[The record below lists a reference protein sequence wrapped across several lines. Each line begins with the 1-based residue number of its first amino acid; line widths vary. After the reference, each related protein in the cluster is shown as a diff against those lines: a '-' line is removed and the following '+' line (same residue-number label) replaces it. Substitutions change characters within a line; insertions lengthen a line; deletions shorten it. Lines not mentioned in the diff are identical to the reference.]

1 MKLTFL
7 GTKGEIEEESRTHKN
22 HASLLIESDGF
33 KLLVDFGETY
43 SQKYFEELEPD
54 AVIVTH
60 AHDDHISGLKGFPIE
75 VPVYLH
81 EGIRES
87 RYYRREDYLFMK
99 ERSYSP
105 YRSFSVGPFR
115 ILAVPVLHSLYAPN
129 VALFIESEDFKLCY
143 ASDVLSISTEDRE
156 KYLVDCD
163 LYIGD
168 GSTLSRDLV
177 RRKDDDPYGHKSI
190 RGQLAWLRDAG
201 VKDAIFTHF
210 GKEAVLLGDE
220 ELKRRFSK
228 WQEEFV
234 LASLEVAM
242 DGKSFRFEKERRG
255 GAQERSLS
263 LEKEVPMS
271 HFLVQAEAENKELLL
286 DEQVLRNISQ
296 DFLRELGTR
305 TFAIET
311 VYFEE
316 RIPQVTFTFGESHLV
331 LASYPEYDTLVC
343 DCVICFDERK
353 ERLEGILK
361 ETLSR
366 AGFRPMVE
374 KAWGFFRT
382 FGSLYPFRKLLLSL
396 IPQHKIYVEVF
407 CGAGELIW
415 AKKPSLEEFLCDID
429 SDIVR
434 LHKICKRLKTKEIA
448 WLEKQNWVGDKAL
461 FYKLREQLKKGIE
474 NDLEFFYAQLY
485 LRHFS
490 RQSAPPSKDSFRS
503 IFQGKKAELLPRIL
517 ESRERLKK
525 VKIRRLDFRES
536 FRIFDSKKTFFF
548 CDPPYPGRK
557 QFQFGMEEDDY
568 LELGSLMRSCQ
579 GNALLVIEPTAD
591 LRRSLKEMGLVE
603 KRFHWPA
610 GFKRFGWRGQR
621 RNFRVASLFSNYE
634 LEKAEFLPVR
644 PSGEKRDPRKTW
656 QEVASYFNKP
666 FKIVDGFVKLT
677 GGVVNWPEGTEGDFD
692 ILICT
697 IPEKDLFKRTEF
709 RLGRGAPPEIAE
721 RLDIRQ
727 KEEVGVSPFTNY
739 VVLGDLVFVPR
750 EKLEVVEMSGELLE
764 ADAEKE
770 AELSLKQDKI
780 KPLRHFYPLKPLR
793 GAKPATKQTIDSLLE
808 LLTLDLFP
816 FFVSPKRDGARHL
829 LHRDG
834 KEVKIISDDGTDNT
848 DKLPKLKERLLKVPH
863 KSFVL
868 DTEIELWKE
877 GQHYPREAAAGAIHS
892 GKEEGLIINVFDIL
906 YLDGK
911 DLHKLP
917 QEERLRILREFPV
930 DQEAEEVPKPGKLLN
945 RVQHK
950 LAKDKESLRKLIEY
964 FSYLPGSEGVVIK
977 RAVSPYPLTGEPGR
991 TKCWWKFHKSI
1002 DAVVTVVRRNETKTK
1017 GVYVYD
1023 YGIEAKKRKG
1033 LLPHPTEQVKG
1044 KTVHLIGRTFMTNEF
1059 MNPGER
1065 FWVEADI
1072 VNLIENLDDRSW
1084 RLTIW
1089 VPTFLKKT
1097 DRSEHSPEEIIR
1109 SAKSENIFQ
1118 WKVIKDGETIYHPKE
1133 PIKKIK
1139 DIHTYDPR
1147 KVSDQVLQ
1155 DDWRIVAAWFAGLK
1169 EGKKLKYREEE
1180 VVWLA
1185 SKILKEIFRRGKV
1198 TFGLVR

>member
-105 YRSFSVGPFR
+105 YRSFSV
-115 ILAVPVLHSLYAPN
+115 
-129 VALFIESEDFKLCY
+129 
-143 ASDVLSISTEDRE
+143 
-156 KYLVDCD
+156 
-163 LYIGD
+163 
-168 GSTLSRDLV
+168 
-177 RRKDDDPYGHKSI
+177 
-190 RGQLAWLRDAG
+190 
-201 VKDAIFTHF
+201 THF

-286 DEQVLRNISQ
+286 DEQVLRNIGQ

-525 VKIRRLDFRES
+525 VKIMERNVALE
-536 FRIFDSKKTFFF
+536 K
-548 CDPPYPGRK
+548 PGRK
-557 QFQFGMEEDDY
+557 
-568 LELGSLMRSCQ
+568 LPLISTSRS
-579 GNALLVIEPTAD
+579 
-591 LRRSLKEMGLVE
+591 RS
-603 KRFHWPA
+603 
-610 GFKRFGWRGQR
+610 
-621 RNFRVASLFSNYE
+621 
-634 LEKAEFLPVR
+634 
-644 PSGEKRDPRKTW
+644 
-656 QEVASYFNKP
+656 
-666 FKIVDGFVKLT
+666 
-677 GGVVNWPEGTEGDFD
+677 
-692 ILICT
+692 
-697 IPEKDLFKRTEF
+697 
-709 RLGRGAPPEIAE
+709 
-721 RLDIRQ
+721 
-727 KEEVGVSPFTNY
+727 
-739 VVLGDLVFVPR
+739 
-750 EKLEVVEMSGELLE
+750 
-764 ADAEKE
+764 
-770 AELSLKQDKI
+770 
-780 KPLRHFYPLKPLR
+780 
-793 GAKPATKQTIDSLLE
+793 
-808 LLTLDLFP
+808 
-816 FFVSPKRDGARHL
+816 
-829 LHRDG
+829 
-834 KEVKIISDDGTDNT
+834 
-848 DKLPKLKERLLKVPH
+848 
-863 KSFVL
+863 
-868 DTEIELWKE
+868 
-877 GQHYPREAAAGAIHS
+877 
-892 GKEEGLIINVFDIL
+892 
-906 YLDGK
+906 
-911 DLHKLP
+911 
-917 QEERLRILREFPV
+917 
-930 DQEAEEVPKPGKLLN
+930 
-945 RVQHK
+945 
-950 LAKDKESLRKLIEY
+950 
-964 FSYLPGSEGVVIK
+964 
-977 RAVSPYPLTGEPGR
+977 
-991 TKCWWKFHKSI
+991 
-1002 DAVVTVVRRNETKTK
+1002 
-1017 GVYVYD
+1017 
-1023 YGIEAKKRKG
+1023 
-1033 LLPHPTEQVKG
+1033 
-1044 KTVHLIGRTFMTNEF
+1044 
-1059 MNPGER
+1059 
-1065 FWVEADI
+1065 
-1072 VNLIENLDDRSW
+1072 
-1084 RLTIW
+1084 
-1089 VPTFLKKT
+1089 
-1097 DRSEHSPEEIIR
+1097 
-1109 SAKSENIFQ
+1109 
-1118 WKVIKDGETIYHPKE
+1118 
-1133 PIKKIK
+1133 
-1139 DIHTYDPR
+1139 
-1147 KVSDQVLQ
+1147 
-1155 DDWRIVAAWFAGLK
+1155 
-1169 EGKKLKYREEE
+1169 
-1180 VVWLA
+1180 
-1185 SKILKEIFRRGKV
+1185 
-1198 TFGLVR
+1198 